1 MENIRFI
8 DLFAGIGGTRIG
20 FEQAG
25 AQCVFSSERD
35 RFAQRTY
42 ATNFG
47 EIPAGDIGDI
57 DASKI
62 PDHDILLAGF
72 PCQPFSLAGIP
83 VHKYL
88 ETQGGF
94 GNPDQGNMF
103 FETMRILDRH
113 EPDAFLLENVKNLES
128 HDKKKTFAIITET
141 LRSRGYHFVH
151 KIIDAADFV
160 PQHRERIY
168 IVGFKNPAAFAKFKW
183 PDITPPA
190 PPPRMSDILEASV
203 DRKYVVPE
211 GTWLSLQRH
220 AERHRL
226 LGNGFGYGIAKRD
239 GISRTLTAR
248 YYKDGAEILIQRPGP
263 GRPRRLTPRECA
275 RLMGFPEEFEIPV
288 SNTQAYRQ
296 FGNSVVVPVIREIA
310 LMMMKALVGRKP
322 RVKSWKP
329 TNQFPLEI

>member
-1 MENIRFI
+1 LSIPRFI

-25 AQCVFSSERD
+25 ARCVFSSERD
-35 RFAQRTY
+35 KFAQRTY

-47 EIPAGDIGDI
+47 EIAAGDIGDI
-57 DASKI
+57 EASDI
-62 PDHDILLAGF
+62 PPHNLLLAGF
-72 PCQPFSLAGIP
+72 PCQPFSLAGVP
-83 VHKYL
+83 VHRYL
-88 ETQGGF
+88 ETEDGF
-94 GNPDQGNMF
+94 ANPDQGNMF
-103 FETMRILDRH
+103 FETMRILDH
-113 EPDAFLLENVKNLES
+113 HQPDAFFLENVKNLES
-128 HDKKKTFAIITET
+128 HDKGSTFRVITET
-141 LRSRGYHFVH
+141 LRSRGYQFDH

-168 IVGFKNPAAFAKFKW
+168 IVGFKDPEVFERFEW
-183 PDITPPA
+183 PNITAPN
-190 PPPRMSDILEASV
+190 PPPRMSDIL
-203 DRKYVVPE
+203 DRQVGPEFVVPE

-248 YYKDGAEILIQRPGP
+248 YYKDGAEILIHRPGP